1 MKINKYI
8 LGAGALLCMMLPA
21 ASAQAQDVK
30 LKCMEWNIKSFE
42 YDDNSNAVYFEIAEA
57 MEKIKAE
64 NPDIVCF
71 NEFETATG
79 RMSSVEKLTEC
90 AQSLGMFP
98 FFVFS
103 YDKDNGAYGNG
114 ILSKYPIVNSAS
126 VLLGMY
132 TGADQRSAGWA
143 DILVPTDSKPE
154 GVKVRIVCTHLD
166 AFGGDETCLG
176 QAKEV
181 IEHAIAP
188 AVAENIPVLIMGDMN
203 CGPSS
208 SAIREYE
215 KTGTRHVRRLQ
226 QVGLL
231 HQLPAGQMELQRLQ
245 SRQGRPA
252 QCHFGPLP
260 HRRHGRT
267 EELSAY
273 QTAKKVQR

>member
-64 NPDIVCF
+64 TPDIVCF

-103 YDKDNGAYGNG
+103 YNKDNGAYGNG

-215 KTGTRHVRRLQ
+215 QTGTRLCNNDGTFGGYSKLDYFISFPQGKWSCSDYKVVKGDRLN
-226 QVGLL
+226 VISD
-231 HQLPAGQMELQRLQ
+231 HYPIAG
-245 SRQGRPA
+245 
-252 QCHFGPLP
+252 
-260 HRRHGRT
+260 
-267 EELSAY
+267 
-273 QTAKKVQR
+273 TAVLKN